1 MGLSW
6 SIVGVWLEYPWS
18 MVGVA
23 GRLEGVKSG
32 NYTCLVAPR
41 EGASASLRKDSKDTK
56 FKGHILLIVKTIY
69 IHINK
74 KYADKKLY
82 SHASEFKIN
91 RY

>member
-1 MGLSW
+1 
-6 SIVGVWLEYPWS
+6 

-23 GRLEGVKSG
+23 GRLEGLKSG
-32 NYTCLVAPR
+32 KYTCFVAPW
-41 EGASASLRKDSKDTK
+41 EGALASLRTDLKDTK

-74 KYADKKLY
+74 KCGHKKLY
-82 SHASEFKIN
+82 SHASESKIN